1 MSLSPFQMN
10 MIKPNNLPGLC
21 MNPAVNVIQCRIN
34 PASTLAD
41 FTPGTAVVFSPT
53 LGSPSGLPVVDFCP
67 SGSSGRGVVIYDP
80 ILASQL
86 PGQVVLVAMVGS
98 IVTMVASTAINR
110 QVNVGYNNVS
120 GQIQSTSGGYIG
132 YTLDISA
139 LPGDIV
145 RVQIMPLLSS

>member
-21 MNPAVNVIQCRIN
+21 MNPAVNVIQARIN
-34 PASTLAD
+34 PNSTLAN
-41 FTPGTAVVFSPT
+41 FVPGTCVVLSPT
-53 LGSPSGLPVVDFCP
+53 IAGDLPVVDVCP

-80 ILASQL
+80 ILSAQL
-86 PGQVVLVAMVGS
+86 PGQTVLIAMLGS
-98 IVTMVASTAINR
+98 IVTMAASTAINR

-132 YTLDISA
+132 HTLDIA
-139 LPGDIV
+139 VNPGDIV
-145 RVQIMPLLSS
+145 RVMVMPLLSS

>member
-1 MSLSPFQMN
+1 MSLTPFQMN

-21 MNPAVNVIQCRIN
+21 MNPAVNVIECRIN
-34 PASTLAD
+34 PSSSQAT
-41 FTPGTAVVFSPT
+41 FTPGTAVV
-53 LGSPSGLPVVDFCP
+53 LVPSAVVGDLPVVDFCP
-67 SGSSGRGVVIYDP
+67 SGSSGRGVILYDP

-86 PGQVVLVAMVGS
+86 PGQVVLVAFAGS

-132 YTLDISA
+132 YTLDIA
-139 LPGDIV
+139 VNPGDIV
-145 RVQIMPLLSS
+145 RVLVQPLLSA